1 MVVVAGVDA
10 VDVRWVAA
18 EGIEDHQVKDLKAL
32 LERDGG
38 FTWVDIPSCDA
49 EAVHVLT
56 DVFGFHPLAV
66 RACTERNH
74 IPRVHTYPDH
84 VMVVL
89 NGAEPG
95 AAGHVHLVE
104 LDQFIARRYLVTVHG
119 PLGAGV
125 PPEAALR
132 DTRLALERLRA
143 GRLRPA
149 SPFELSY
156 AIVSALAR
164 SMSEMVRSLAGTI
177 AVLERRIL
185 DQEHKDP
192 ERILHELFQVRHEL
206 LTVRT
211 MAGQSR
217 EIYGRM
223 GAVARSVPD
232 EARPFV
238 EDLMDQFARVRSL
251 CEDEQH
257 FLQGVVEFYQTK
269 LTTRI
274 NVAMERLAL
283 IAALVLPVSAVSGI
297 YGMNLIVNQ
306 HTQPRAIALVL
317 ALMLGVVLA
326 MLVWAKRHHW
336 W

>member
-1 MVVVAGVDA
+1 M
-10 VDVRWVAA
+10 DVRWVTA
-18 EGIEDHQVKDLKAL
+18 EGIEDHPVKDLKAL
-32 LERDGG
+32 LEREDG
-38 FTWVDIPSCDA
+38 FAWVDIPTPDA
-49 EAVHVLT
+49 EATQVLAE
-56 DVFGFHPLAV
+56 VFGFHPLAV
-66 RACTERNH
+66 KACTERNH
-74 IPRVHTYPDH
+74 IPRVHAYTDH
-84 VMVVL
+84 VLVVL
-89 NGAEPG
+89 NAPEPG
-95 AAGHVHLVE
+95 KAGYVHLLE
-104 LDQFIARRYLVTVHG
+104 LDQFIGRRYLVTVHG

-132 DTRLALERLRA
+132 DTRLAL
-143 GRLRPA
+143 GRLQSGRQRPS
-149 SPFELSY
+149 SPMELSY
-156 AIVSALAR
+156 AIVSSLARGMAEVVRALAG
-164 SMSEMVRSLAGTI
+164 AI
-177 AVLERRIL
+177 AALERRIL

-192 ERILHELFQVRHEL
+192 EKILHELFQVRHEL

-223 GAVARSVPD
+223 GAVARFLPA
-232 EARPFV
+232 EARPYI

-257 FLQGVVEFYQTK
+257 FLQGVVEFYETK
-269 LTTRI
+269 MTTRI
-274 NVAMERLAL
+274 NMAMERLAL

-306 HTQPRAIALVL
+306 QSQPKQLALVL
-317 ALMLGVVLA
+317 ALMAGVVAA

>member
-1 MVVVAGVDA
+1 MVVAGVDA
-10 VDVRWVAA
+10 MDVRWVAA
-18 EGIEDHQVKDLKAL
+18 EGIEDHPVKDLKAL
-32 LERDGG
+32 LERDDG
-38 FTWVDIPSCDA
+38 FVWVDIPSCDA
-49 EAVHVLT
+49 EATQVLSE
-56 DVFGFHPLAV
+56 VFGFHPLAV

-74 IPRVHTYPDH
+74 IPRIHAYADH

-89 NGAEPG
+89 NAPEPG
-95 AAGHVHLVE
+95 TAGHVHLLE
-104 LDQFIARRYLVTVHG
+104 LDQFIGRRYLVTVHG
-119 PLGAGV
+119 PLGEGV
-125 PPEAALR
+125 PLDAALR
-132 DTRLALERLRA
+132 DTHLVLERLNA
-143 GRLRPA
+143 GRLRPG

-164 SMSEMVRSLAGTI
+164 GMAGLVRTLAATI
-177 AVLERRIL
+177 AALERRIL
-185 DQEHKDP
+185 EQEHKDP
-192 ERILHELFQVRHEL
+192 EKILHELFQVRHEL
-206 LTVRT
+206 LTLRT
-211 MAGQSR
+211 MSGQSR

-223 GAVARSVPD
+223 GAVARFVPA
-232 EARPFV
+232 EARPFT

-283 IAALVLPVSAVSGI
+283 IAALILPVTAVSGI
-297 YGMNLIVNQ
+297 YGMNLIVNER
-306 HTQPRAIALVL
+306 TQPAQIAVVL
-317 ALMLGVVLA
+317 ALMVGVVVA

>member
-1 MVVVAGVDA
+1 MARLGVAM
-10 VDVRWVAA
+10 DVRFVTTA
-18 EGIEDHQVKDLKAL
+18 GIEDYQVKDIKAL
-32 LERDGG
+32 LDRDDG
-38 FTWVDIPSCDA
+38 FTWVDIPECDA
-49 EAVHVLT
+49 EATQVLSE
-56 DVFGFHPLAV
+56 VFGFHPLAV
-66 RACTERNH
+66 KACSERNH
-74 IPRVHTYPDH
+74 VPRVHAYTDH
-84 VMVVL
+84 VFAVL
-89 NGAEPG
+89 NAPEPG
-95 AAGHVHLVE
+95 KAGHVHLLE
-104 LDQFIARRYLVTVHG
+104 LDQFIGRRFLVTVHG
-119 PLGAGV
+119 PLGAQV
-125 PPEAALR
+125 PQELAKR
-132 DTRLALERLRA
+132 DTGIALERLRS
-143 GRLRPA
+143 GRLRPS

-156 AIVSALAR
+156 AIVSSLAR
-164 SMSEMVRSLAGTI
+164 GMAELVRTLAGTI
-177 AVLERRIL
+177 AALERRIL

-192 ERILHELFQVRHEL
+192 EKILHELFQIRHEL

-223 GAVARSVPD
+223 SAVARFVPAD
-232 EARPFV
+232 ARPFM
-238 EDLMDQFARVRSL
+238 EDVMDQFARVRSL

-317 ALMLGVVLA
+317 GLMLGVVLA
-326 MLVWAKRHHW
+326 MLIWAKHHHW

>member
-1 MVVVAGVDA
+1 M
-10 VDVRWVAA
+10 DVRFVTT

-32 LERDGG
+32 LERDDG
-38 FTWVDIPSCDA
+38 FTWVDIPECDA
-49 EAVHVLT
+49 EATQVLSE
-56 DVFGFHPLAV
+56 VFGFHPLAV
-66 RACTERNH
+66 KACGERNH
-74 IPRVHTYPDH
+74 IPRIHAYTDH
-84 VMVVL
+84 VFAVL
-89 NGAEPG
+89 NAPEPG
-95 AAGHVHLVE
+95 AAGHIHLLE
-104 LDQFIARRYLVTVHG
+104 LDQFIGRHYLVTVHG

-125 PPEAALR
+125 AKESALR
-132 DTRLALERLRA
+132 DTRGVLQRLQA
-143 GRLRPA
+143 GRLRP
-149 SPFELSY
+149 STPFELSY
-156 AIVSALAR
+156 AVVSALAR
-164 SMSEMVRSLAGTI
+164 GMAELVRTLAGTI
-177 AVLERRIL
+177 AALERRIL

-223 GAVARSVPD
+223 SAVARFAPA
-232 EARPFV
+232 EAHPFMD
-238 EDLMDQFARVRSL
+238 DLMDQFARVRSL
-251 CEDEQH
+251 CEDEQD

-283 IAALVLPVSAVSGI
+283 IAALLLPVSAVSGI

-306 HTQPRAIALVL
+306 ETQPRAIAMVL

>member
-1 MVVVAGVDA
+1 M
-10 VDVRWVAA
+10 DVRWVTA
-18 EGIEDHQVKDLKAL
+18 EGIEDHQAKDIKAL
-32 LERDGG
+32 LEREDG
-38 FTWVDIPSCDA
+38 FAWVDIPTSDA
-49 EAVHVLT
+49 EATQVLSE
-56 DVFGFHPLAV
+56 VFGFHPLAV
-66 RACTERNH
+66 KACAERNH
-74 IPRVHTYPDH
+74 IPRVHAYADH
-84 VMVVL
+84 VFAVL
-89 NGAEPG
+89 NAPEPG
-95 AAGHVHLVE
+95 AAGHVHLLE
-104 LDQFIARRYLVTVHG
+104 LDQFVGRRYLVTVHG

-125 PPEAALR
+125 PLDAALR
-132 DTRLALERLRA
+132 DTRLVLERLQA
-143 GRLRPA
+143 GRLRPS
-149 SPFELSY
+149 SPMELSY

-164 SMSEMVRSLAGTI
+164 GMAEVVRRLAGTI

-185 DQEHKDP
+185 AEEHKDP

-217 EIYGRM
+217 EVFGRM
-223 GAVARSVPD
+223 GAVARLPA
-232 EARPFV
+232 EARPFI

-306 HTQPRAIALVL
+306 ETQPKAIALVL

>member
-1 MVVVAGVDA
+1 VVVAGVDA

-38 FTWVDIPSCDA
+38 FAWVDIPSCDA
-49 EAVHVLT
+49 EAVQVLT

-74 IPRVHTYPDH
+74 IPRVHTYADH

-95 AAGHVHLVE
+95 TAGHVHLVE
-104 LDQFIARRYLVTVHG
+104 LDQFIGRRYLVTVHG

-125 PPEAALR
+125 PLEAALR

-164 SMSEMVRSLAGTI
+164 SMSELVRSLAGTI
-177 AVLERRIL
+177 AALERRIL

-223 GAVARSVPD
+223 GVVARSVPD
-232 EARPFV
+232 QARPFV

-306 HTQPRAIALVL
+306 ETQPRAIALVL

>member
-1 MVVVAGVDA
+1 
-10 VDVRWVAA
+10 
-18 EGIEDHQVKDLKAL
+18 
-32 LERDGG
+32 
-38 FTWVDIPSCDA
+38 
-49 EAVHVLT
+49 
-56 DVFGFHPLAV
+56 
-66 RACTERNH
+66 
-74 IPRVHTYPDH
+74 
-84 VMVVL
+84 
-89 NGAEPG
+89 
-95 AAGHVHLVE
+95 
-104 LDQFIARRYLVTVHG
+104 VHG

-125 PPEAALR
+125 PVDTALR
-132 DTRLALERLRA
+132 DTRLALERLQA
-143 GRLRPA
+143 GRLRPSA
-149 SPFELSY
+149 PMELSY
-156 AIVSALAR
+156 AIVSSLAR
-164 SMSEMVRSLAGTI
+164 GMAELVRALAGTI
-177 AVLERRIL
+177 AALERRIL
-185 DQEHKDP
+185 AQEHKDP
-192 ERILHELFQVRHEL
+192 ERILQELFQVRHEL

-223 GAVARSVPD
+223 GAVARLPA
-232 EARPFV
+232 EARPFI

-257 FLQGVVEFYQTK
+257 FLTGVVEFYQTK

-297 YGMNLIVNQ
+297 YGMNLIVNDR
-306 HTQPRAIALVL
+306 TQPAQIAVVL

>member
-1 MVVVAGVDA
+1 M
-10 VDVRWVAA
+10 DVRWVST
-18 EGIEDHQVKDLKAL
+18 EGIEDHKVKDLEAL
-32 LERDGG
+32 LGRDGG
-38 FTWVDIPSCDA
+38 FAWVDIPTCDA
-49 EAVHVLT
+49 EATRVLSE
-56 DVFGFHPLAV
+56 VFGFHPLAV
-66 RACTERNH
+66 RTCAERNH
-74 IPRVHTYPDH
+74 VPRVHAYADH
-84 VMVVL
+84 VLVVL
-89 NGAEPG
+89 NAPEPG
-95 AAGHVHLVE
+95 AAGHVHLLE
-104 LDQFIARRYLVTVHG
+104 LDQFVGRRYLVTVHG
-119 PLGAGV
+119 PLGPGV
-125 PPEAALR
+125 PLEAALR
-132 DTRLALERLRA
+132 DTRGVLERLRA
-143 GRLRPA
+143 GRLRTS

-164 SMSEMVRSLAGTI
+164 GMSELVRALAGRI

-223 GAVARSVPD
+223 GIVARFVPA
-232 EARPFV
+232 EARPFI

-251 CEDEQH
+251 CEDEQD

-269 LTTRI
+269 MTTRI

-306 HTQPRAIALVL
+306 HTQPRQVAVVL

-326 MLVWAKRHHW
+326 MLVWARRHHW

>member
-1 MVVVAGVDA
+1 M
-10 VDVRWVAA
+10 DVYRVSA
-18 EGIEDHQVKDLKAL
+18 EGIEDCRVGDLEAL

-38 FTWVDIPSCDA
+38 FVWVDIPSCDA
-49 EAVHVLT
+49 AATQVLSE
-56 DVFGFHPLAV
+56 VFGFHPLAV

-74 IPRVHTYPDH
+74 IPRVHAYADH
-84 VMVVL
+84 VFTVL
-89 NGAEPG
+89 NAPEPG
-95 AAGHVHLVE
+95 SAGHIHLLE
-104 LDQFIARRYLVTVHG
+104 LDQFIGRRYLVTVHG

-125 PPEAALR
+125 PLDASLR
-132 DTRLALERLRA
+132 DTRGVLERLRA
-143 GRLRPA
+143 GRLRPS
-149 SPFELSY
+149 SPLELSY

-164 SMSEMVRSLAGTI
+164 GMAELVRILAGTI
-177 AVLERRIL
+177 AALERRIL

-223 GAVARSVPD
+223 GAVTRFVPA
-232 EARPFV
+232 EARPFLD
-238 EDLMDQFARVRSL
+238 DLVDQFARVRSL
-251 CEDEQH
+251 CEDEQV

-269 LTTRI
+269 MTTRI
-274 NVAMERLAL
+274 NMAMERLAL

-306 HTQPRAIALVL
+306 HTQPRQVALVL